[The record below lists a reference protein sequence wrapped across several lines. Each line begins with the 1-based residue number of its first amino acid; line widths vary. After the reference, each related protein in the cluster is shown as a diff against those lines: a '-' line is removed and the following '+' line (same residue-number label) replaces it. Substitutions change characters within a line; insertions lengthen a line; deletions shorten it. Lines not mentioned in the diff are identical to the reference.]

1 MKNKKECSPAYVYKR
16 PLGNTAALL
25 TIKMVYIQ
33 ETDYNIK
40 SKSLFFH
47 LPCVPCCVYITPLF
61 FFSNY
66 TSPRSNKSSIEAQSS
81 GQQKTSWRTGI
92 KRRQQAHHHL
102 SIFTKLLYASHI
114 FKMLLC
120 TFWLMEMFKLP
131 GNSKL
136 LRAIWYIKTSIRS
149 NWLKRLGFF
158 FFYYCYTDLIMV
170 INWSFLFNAQFFSMT
185 PWWACFWQLEIKG
198 RCSSSLVFALSLLP
212 DVLAAQHQYV
222 SLNNG
227 YR

>member
-81 GQQKTSWRTGI
+81 GQQKTSWRTGKKATAGASSSFNFYEAI
-92 KRRQQAHHHL
+92 ICFPHFQDAVMY
-102 SIFTKLLYASHI
+102 LLI
-114 FKMLLC
+114 NGNVQITGKFKIAARYLIHKNFDPVELVE
-120 TFWLMEMFKLP
+120 TTW
-131 GNSKL
+131 
-136 LRAIWYIKTSIRS
+136 
-149 NWLKRLGFF
+149 FF
-158 FFYYCYTDLIMV
+158 FYYYYCYTDLIMV